1 MNPEYLKR
9 MGADE
14 LDAYAEAL
22 GFSARAAKTA
32 DAKRALI
39 ERRRERGVDVTA
51 LGVELHIP
59 MKAAHDLRVTRLI
72 ESPTRTDADVEE
84 AFRILLG
91 SEQMDELAA
100 AATDEDGTIDAVAL
114 AMAYNSVLTSEEL
127 KNS

>member
-14 LDAYAEAL
+14 LDAYADAL

-39 ERRRERGVDVTA
+39 ERRRSRGVDVAA
-51 LGVELHIP
+51 LGMTLHVSA
-59 MKAAHDLRVTRLI
+59 KAAHDLRVLRLI
-72 ESPTRTDADVEE
+72 EKPDRTESDVEE

-91 SEQMDELAA
+91 DEQMAALEA
-100 AATDEDGTIDAVAL
+100 AATDEDGTIDEVAL
-114 AMAYNSVLTSEEL
+114 AMAYNRVLTSEEL